1 MSAANKSQ
9 IFLFLLGVAAGIIIY
24 FLVSQLLSISPASIQ
39 TIFSPENG
47 DEIISF
53 IDSAK
58 QSLDIEM
65 YVFTSDEILK
75 ALKRAS
81 DRGVAIRIILE
92 KRVINSDNQKNYNE
106 LKVYG
111 INVKWASQE
120 YALTHAKFMILDGK
134 IVLVG
139 SHNFSEHAMYK
150 NREASVII
158 QAANAVSDFKKV
170 FEEDWIKA
178 N

>member
-1 MSAANKSQ
+1 MKKENKKLVL
-9 IFLFLLGVAAGIIIY
+9 IFLLGIVIGVIAFA
-24 FLVSQLLSISPASIQ
+24 LLSQTLAPVSIQ

-65 YVFTSDEILK
+65 YVFTSDKILQ

-81 DRGVAIRIILE
+81 DRGVQVRIILE

-111 INVKWASQE
+111 VNVKWASQE

-134 IVLVG
+134 TMLVG
-139 SHNFSEHAMYK
+139 SHNFSENAMYK

-158 QAANAVSDFKKV
+158 QSANVVDDFRKV